1 MTHRL
6 HKGGAICI
14 LLAGIAALPLTAS
27 AEISRGQILASTC
40 FACHGTDGKSPG
52 AIPPINGYPAEVI
65 ERQLKGF
72 RDGSRAATVMN
83 RHAKGYTDEEIRL
96 LAEYLGTLK

>member
-1 MTHRL
+1 MRRHL

-14 LLAGIAALPLTAS
+14 LLAGIATLPLVAN
-27 AEISRGQILASTC
+27 AEVSRGQILASTC

-52 AIPPINGYPAEVI
+52 TIPAIAGYPPEVL

-72 RDGSRAATVMN
+72 RDGSRAATVMD
-83 RHAKGYTDEEIRL
+83 RHAKGYTDEEIKL
-96 LAEYLGTLK
+96 LSEYLGTLK